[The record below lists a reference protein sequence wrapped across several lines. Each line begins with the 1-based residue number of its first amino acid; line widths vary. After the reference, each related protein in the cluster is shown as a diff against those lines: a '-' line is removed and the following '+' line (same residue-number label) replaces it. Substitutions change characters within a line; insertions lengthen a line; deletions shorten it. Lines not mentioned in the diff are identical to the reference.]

1 MTPKPGEVYLVDLGM
16 AGIKAAIR
24 WALVTPREGK
34 QAPTRRLPMPDNSI
48 ALRLEQ
54 KPDR

>member
-24 WALVTPREGK
+24 WALVTSR
-34 QAPTRRLPMPDNSI
+34 
-48 ALRLEQ
+48 
-54 KPDR
+54 